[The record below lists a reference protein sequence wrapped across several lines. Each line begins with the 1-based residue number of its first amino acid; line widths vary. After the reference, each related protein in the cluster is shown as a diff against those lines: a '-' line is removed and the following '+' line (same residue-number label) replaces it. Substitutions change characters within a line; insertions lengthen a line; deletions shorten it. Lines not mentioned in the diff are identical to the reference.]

1 MKCILSICKLKYSVT
16 HRSDRWCHALM
27 PLSSACFIIFTSCCF
42 CCIMQWKEFLLGN
55 RANKL
60 LVWTE
65 TQGQIC
71 GAVGDVETHV
81 LWENCIV
88 KNQCI
93 REDFQSWL
101 FYSECIFPWRQ
112 KSLEWFSVPWKLY
125 YGWGCLRQR
134 TQHILILNPSDHRT

>member
-1 MKCILSICKLKYSVT
+1 
-16 HRSDRWCHALM
+16 
-27 PLSSACFIIFTSCCF
+27 
-42 CCIMQWKEFLLGN
+42 MQWKEFLLGN

-93 REDFQSWL
+93 CEDFQSDFFITSVFFLEDRKAWND
-101 FYSECIFPWRQ
+101 SV
-112 KSLEWFSVPWKLY
+112 SLESYIMAEDVYARGHNIF
-125 YGWGCLRQR
+125 
-134 TQHILILNPSDHRT
+134 